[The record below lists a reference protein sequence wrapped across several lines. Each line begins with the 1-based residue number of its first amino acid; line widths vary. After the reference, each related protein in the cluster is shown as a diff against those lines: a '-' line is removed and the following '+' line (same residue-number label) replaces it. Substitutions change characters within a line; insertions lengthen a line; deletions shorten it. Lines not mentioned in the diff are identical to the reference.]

1 METQTITYR
10 VKLLAKQ
17 CENLGYINYVFE
29 NLESMNNTYKY
40 FKCVRFPNWNCNN
53 FDIYDEGFVT
63 VRYVREGIDTWFD
76 GVKFIPYNYTNI
88 IFLNF
93 IPIKPEIKPTEIVLD

>member
-1 METQTITYR
+1 METQTITYH
-10 VKLLAKQ
+10 VKLLAEH

-29 NLESMNNTYKY
+29 NLEYTNINYKY
-40 FKCVRFPNWNCNN
+40 FRCVRFPNWECIK

-63 VRYVREGIDTWFD
+63 VKYVREGIDTWFD
-76 GVKFIPYNYTNI
+76 GTKFIPYNYSNI

-93 IPIKPEIKPTEIVLD
+93 IPLKPKVTTEITLD